1 MSYTMC
7 IILLQRVSESAANV
21 RAITMLTRP
30 YAFWTKYMHS
40 KRVYIINN
48 TITVSLLEY
57 RNQPQRYRRS
67 P

>member
-1 MSYTMC
+1 MSYTMS

-21 RAITMLTRP
+21 RAITMLRRP

-40 KRVYIINN
+40 KRVHIINN